1 MIRAPPELTRTS
13 TPFPYT
19 SLFRSAAFVS
29 HPGLWTA
36 GPFIEALLPRLSESS
51 GWRPVA
57 TEGRRDGSSHAV
69 LSPRG
74 TTAAPIPLAALWS
87 EKGHAAMLDRG
98 DRGARGPTMARFPA
112 LCRCRSTRTA
122 DRRAPTRD
130 GCHGQRGHIP

>member
-36 GPFIEALLPRLSESS
+36 GPCIEALLPRLSESS

-74 TTAAPIPLAALWS
+74 TTAAPIPLAALWK
-87 EKGHAAMLDRG
+87 ETGHAALGDRG
-98 DRGARGPTMARFPA
+98 DRSEEHTSELQSLMRISYAVFC
-112 LCRCRSTRTA
+112 LKKK
-122 DRRAPTRD
+122 
-130 GCHGQRGHIP
+130 